1 MPTLLVA
8 TVGGHLTQLVDIATR
23 LSDDGNGN
31 QRVWVT
37 HDHAQSRSLLEGE
50 SVVYVPYIGMRDV
63 PGMLRN
69 LAVAR
74 RLLKQYRPKRVVSTG
89 SGIALSFLPY
99 LATHGVSSHYI
110 ESATRVMGPSLSGR
124 LLRATPR
131 VRLYTQYR
139 QLAEGRW
146 RYRGSVFDGFT
157 SSKTNHPPRLRRAV
171 VTLGT
176 MENFTFRRLL
186 EQLAPILRPGGVLER
201 EQSEPVETLWQTG
214 GTSADGLDIAA
225 RPWLSATELDKALGE
240 ADVVVS
246 HAGVGSA
253 LAALRAG
260 HHPVLVP
267 REATRGENCD
277 EHQEHLARELADRGL
292 ALRRQVDELTLD
304 DLRVAAAHRVERVP
318 TPPTFELAP

>member
-1 MPTLLVA
+1 MSTLLVA

-23 LSDDGNGN
+23 LPDDENNN

-37 HDHAQSRSLLEGE
+37 HDHAQSRSLLAGKC
-50 SVVYVPYIGMRDV
+50 VVYVPYIGMRDV
-63 PGMLRN
+63 PGILRN

-74 RLLKQYRPKRVVSTG
+74 RLLKQHRPTTAVSTG

-99 LATHGVSSHYI
+99 LAARGVSSHYI
-110 ESATRVMGPSLSGR
+110 ESATRVTGPSLSGR
-124 LLRATPR
+124 LLRAVPG

-139 QLAEGRW
+139 QLAHGRW

-157 SSKTNHPPRLRRAV
+157 SAKLRGPSRVRRAV
-171 VTLGT
+171 VMLGT

-186 EQLAPILRPGGVLER
+186 EKLAALLRPGGVLEL

-214 GTSADGLDIAA
+214 GTPADGLGIAV
-225 RPWLSATELDKALGE
+225 RQWLSATELNAAVVD

-253 LAALRAG
+253 LAALWAG

-267 REATRGENCD
+267 REAARGENCD
-277 EHQEHLARELADRGL
+277 EHQEHFARELADRGL
-292 ALRRQVDELTLD
+292 AVHRRVDDLTVD
-304 DLRVAAAHRVERVP
+304 DLRVAAARRVERVP
-318 TPPTFELAP
+318 DPPDFELQP